1 MITCGTKPIKT
12 VTPAQ
17 TAITEVV
24 KELGTTTNGPSG
36 IGSLKNIK
44 IITLT

>member
-1 MITCGTKPIKT
+1 
-12 VTPAQ
+12 VTNALAVM
-17 TAITEVV
+17 AIVV
-24 KELGTTTNGPSG
+24 KTLGTTTNGPSG